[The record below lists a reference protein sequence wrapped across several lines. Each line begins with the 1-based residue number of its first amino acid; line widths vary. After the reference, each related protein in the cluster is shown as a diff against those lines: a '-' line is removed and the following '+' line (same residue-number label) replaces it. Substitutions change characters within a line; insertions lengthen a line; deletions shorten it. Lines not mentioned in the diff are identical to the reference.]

1 MVVMCWRLGKAI
13 VLSAS
18 LVVVAGLFVARD
30 YISLPLEL
38 FFAKKLQK
46 RIESALTP
54 GHKTVALYRLM
65 EEVHRLFELRGIIY
79 WIDGGTLLGA
89 IRNKGIIPTDDDLD
103 ICVFAK
109 DEPKVKALVP
119 LLEKR
124 GLKLT
129 YLKEARFFK
138 IVSKEN
144 PNVWAD
150 IFFVRSMEKKEAIHY
165 ADKWHRL
172 GYPHCF
178 NEKKDLWPLKLV
190 PFGPIQVWSPANPL
204 SYLERAYGPMWKSV
218 AYISKHKDEAGPP
231 RPLRFSVPLA
241 WSQVL
246 RDPAPWPLNKDEKNA
261 LAVRLK

>member
-1 MVVMCWRLGKAI
+1 MVAILRLSKTI
-13 VLSAS
+13 VFSAS
-18 LVVVAGLFVARD
+18 LVVVAGLFVTRD

-38 FFAKKLQK
+38 FFAKRLHK

-54 GHKTVALYRLM
+54 RHKTVALYRLM
-65 EEVHRLFELRGIIY
+65 EEVHRLFELRGIMY

-109 DEPKVKALVP
+109 DEPKIEALAP

-144 PNVWAD
+144 PNVWVD
-150 IFFVRSMEKKEAIHY
+150 IFFVRSMGKKEAIQY
-165 ADKWHRL
+165 ADKWHRTA
-172 GYPHCF
+172 YPHCF
-178 NEKKDLWPLKLV
+178 NEKKDLWPLKLL

-204 SYLERAYGPMWKSV
+204 PYLDRAYGPMWKSV

-246 RDPAPWPLNKDEKNA
+246 RDPAPWSLKKAEKG
-261 LAVRLK
+261 VTGTPPR

>member
-1 MVVMCWRLGKAI
+1 MFLHFGKKI
-13 VLSAS
+13 VLLAS
-18 LVVVAGLFVARD
+18 FLFVTGLFVARD

-38 FFAKKLQK
+38 FFAKKLHR
-46 RIESALTP
+46 RIESVLTP
-54 GHKTVALYRLM
+54 KHKTVALYRLM
-65 EEVHRLFELRGIIY
+65 EEVHRFFESRGLIY

-89 IRNKGIIPTDDDLD
+89 VRNKGIIPTDDDLD
-103 ICVFAK
+103 ICVFQK
-109 DEPKVKALVP
+109 DASKLKALAP

-144 PNVWAD
+144 PNVWVD
-150 IFFVRSMEKKEAIHY
+150 IFSVRSMGKRGAVKY
-165 ADKWHRL
+165 AEEGHRQ

-178 NEKKDLWPLKLV
+178 NEKEDLWPLKLV
-190 PFGPIQVWSPANPL
+190 PFGPYRVWSPANPL
-204 SYLERAYGPMWKSV
+204 PYLDRAYGPMWKSV
-218 AYISKHKDEAGPP
+218 AYISKHKDEEGPP

-246 RDPAPWPLNKDEKNA
+246 RGPASWSLQKKA
-261 LAVRLK
+261 KSIRG